1 MTCSN
6 GGQVATPLI
15 IVSSII
21 GLIGGVAAYN
31 YKYNY
36 DAIMTYYTDRKEQLY
51 LQMNQWTMV
60 VSRETGRRGERDWE
74 GMRMCV

>member
-1 MTCSN
+1 M
-6 GGQVATPLI
+6 APLV
-15 IVSSII
+15 IVSSIV

-36 DAIMTYYTDRKEQLY
+36 DAIMTYYTDHKEHLY

-60 VSRETGRRGERDWE
+60 VSTR
-74 GMRMCV
+74 